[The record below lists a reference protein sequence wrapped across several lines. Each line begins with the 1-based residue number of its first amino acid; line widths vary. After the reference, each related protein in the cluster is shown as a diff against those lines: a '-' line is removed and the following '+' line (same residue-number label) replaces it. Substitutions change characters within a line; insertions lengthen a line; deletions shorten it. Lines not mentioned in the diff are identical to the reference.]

1 MDLIGGI
8 FFHIHFDF
16 SGIYSTYSSKYSS
29 SMTTADIS
37 LHISGYFSILG
48 RAGLFSKLQGS
59 GHPSICLF
67 TSESF
72 ILGTAGDKWLWDN
85 QQTVSVTA
93 WNFNFLSDITW
104 L

>member
-1 MDLIGGI
+1 MYGFDWWD

-16 SGIYSTYSSKYSS
+16 SGIYSTCSSKYSS

-59 GHPSICLF
+59 GHPSICL
-67 TSESF
+67 
-72 ILGTAGDKWLWDN
+72 
-85 QQTVSVTA
+85 SVY
-93 WNFNFLSDITW
+93 L
-104 L
+104 